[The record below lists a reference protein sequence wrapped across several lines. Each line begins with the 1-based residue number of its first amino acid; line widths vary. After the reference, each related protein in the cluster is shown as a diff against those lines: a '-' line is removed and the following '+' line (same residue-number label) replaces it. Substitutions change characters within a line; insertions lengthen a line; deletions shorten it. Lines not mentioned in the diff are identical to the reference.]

1 MTKINVTKSELKN
14 MLTNCIKDGELLRSK
29 PVRPAYTPEEGE
41 LSSVEKYDIEY
52 KQWNNRTVRILK
64 SIFDANDDIVKE
76 FEQTNYPY
84 ASTDAVRTIKE
95 SLRLKIDYLSDLIEI
110 SPTFQEV
117 SNTEIENAGTPPIV
131 LDMQKIFIVHG
142 HDNALKEAVA
152 RILEHL
158 NLNPIILHEQ
168 VNQGQTIIE
177 KFESNSAE
185 AGFAIILLT
194 ADDLGKAKDDKADR
208 ARARQN
214 VVFEMGYFMGKLGR
228 NHVFVLL
235 EDGVE
240 KPGDLDGIVYTP
252 VNSNWQLSLVQEL
265 KVCGYNVDA
274 NDLLN

>member
-1 MTKINVTKSELKN
+1 
-14 MLTNCIKDGELLRSK
+14 MLTKRVNDGELLRLMS
-29 PVRPAYTPEEGE
+29 VRQSISSNEGE
-41 LSSVEKYDIEY
+41 LSSVEKYNLKYQE
-52 KQWNNRTVRILK
+52 WNNLTVKILK
-64 SIFDANDDIVKE
+64 SIFNANNDIVQE
-76 FEQTNYPY
+76 FGQTNYPY
-84 ASTDAVRTIKE
+84 ASSDIVKTIKE
-95 SLRLKIDYLSDLIEI
+95 SLRLKINYLRDLIEI

-117 SNTEIENAGTPPIV
+117 SNSEIKNAGAPPIV
-131 LDMQKIFIVHG
+131 IDMQKVFIVHG

-152 RILEHL
+152 RALERL

-265 KVCGYNVDA
+265 KACGYNVDA
-274 NDLLN
+274 NDLIK